1 MHNHQIFVAAWR
13 SSQVGKGAM
22 HTCAGPAL
30 QKTCTQRS
38 SGILPGLALLMIMQ
52 GHYHGHN
59 VQEGA
64 SRMAE
69 LEAQTR
75 KMAQELAE
83 YKSESTELRNQ
94 DHTVRRLEERVRSLE
109 AELGEKVG
117 MD

>member
-1 MHNHQIFVAAWR
+1 MMKCSCSIIQQLIVDGMGMN
-13 SSQVGKGAM
+13 S
-22 HTCAGPAL
+22 C
-30 QKTCTQRS
+30 
-38 SGILPGLALLMIMQ
+38 
-52 GHYHGHN
+52 
-59 VQEGA
+59 VQEGV

-109 AELGEKVG
+109 AELQEKVQPA
-117 MD
+117 MCLLVQSSALACRTYLLMVK

>member
-1 MHNHQIFVAAWR
+1 
-13 SSQVGKGAM
+13 
-22 HTCAGPAL
+22 
-30 QKTCTQRS
+30 
-38 SGILPGLALLMIMQ
+38 
-52 GHYHGHN
+52 
-59 VQEGA
+59 
-64 SRMAE
+64 MAE

-117 MD
+117 MDWTFPSKDPPQQIDLRDSC